1 MRVTVVC
8 HDVAVPKRTSRLPL
22 LVVAAVFVVTL
33 VYAFAV
39 LPDPVAVY
47 FAPAT
52 QPDAEFP
59 AFWYVIT
66 MAISAPVLAWG
77 ISELGRAFFAI
88 AEAFGPRVK
97 AGRERFSDGGP
108 AVRALIFSWALGWLT
123 GVVWLAV
130 GLGNSHH
137 LARSLLEEVF
147 ALIAFAGSFV
157 VIAAWALLY
166 RYRRR
171 RDARMSH
178 RA

>member
-1 MRVTVVC
+1 M
-8 HDVAVPKRTSRLPL
+8 AV
-22 LVVAAVFVVTL
+22 VFVATL
-33 VYAFAV
+33 AYAFAA

-52 QPDAEFP
+52 QPDAELP
-59 AFWYVIT
+59 VFWYIIT

-77 ISELGRAFFAI
+77 VSELGRAFFAI
-88 AEAFGPRVK
+88 AEAFAPRVK
-97 AGRERFSDGGP
+97 AGRKRFGDGGP

-123 GVVWLAV
+123 GVVWIAV
-130 GLGNSHH
+130 GLGNNHH
-137 LARSLLEEVF
+137 LARSLLEELV

-171 RDARMSH
+171 RDAHVS